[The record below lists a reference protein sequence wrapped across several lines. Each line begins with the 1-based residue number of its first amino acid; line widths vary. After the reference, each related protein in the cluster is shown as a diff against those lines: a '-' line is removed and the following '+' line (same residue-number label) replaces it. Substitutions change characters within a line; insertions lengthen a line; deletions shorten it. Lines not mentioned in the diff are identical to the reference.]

1 MTETGTLR
9 VSVDDN
15 SLWLSEHLPF
25 VVRDAGLTVVGRGR
39 TGDPPM
45 PLPVGLYSV
54 EAITPRGRAMQE
66 LVRVDP
72 AVPADV
78 VVTEDSG
85 RDESADD
92 DGAGMRGAPSVE
104 MLGTEGCTLVAEDPS
119 GWTFAPDQVLSAVP
133 TASFRMDSRDWLVS
147 LPLNP
152 QGRKEDESTCRVEI
166 DLQTAVPRLRVRF
179 TSQRR
184 VGRAVDGLLRHDEVM
199 AGAELL
205 DEAAGLL
212 LDKYADPAAATLGG
226 LTLHRFG
233 RLSQRQDWIEN
244 LARDFAW
251 IPDGRILCAAL
262 LMYDAAPAE
271 QARGLG
277 LLLDAATSRPL
288 YTDGLALGTDLLRR
302 WPGTDR
308 ADERTELLQGLA
320 AYSCVTDWDSVALVT
335 GREDQWS

>member
-1 MTETGTLR
+1 M
-9 VSVDDN
+9 
-15 SLWLSEHLPF
+15 
-25 VVRDAGLTVVGRGR
+25 
-39 TGDPPM
+39 
-45 PLPVGLYSV
+45 
-54 EAITPRGRAMQE
+54 
-66 LVRVDP
+66 
-72 AVPADV
+72 
-78 VVTEDSG
+78 
-85 RDESADD
+85 
-92 DGAGMRGAPSVE
+92 
-104 MLGTEGCTLVAEDPS
+104 
-119 GWTFAPDQVLSAVP
+119 
-133 TASFRMDSRDWLVS
+133 
-147 LPLNP
+147 
-152 QGRKEDESTCRVEI
+152 EI

-277 LLLDAATSRPL
+277 LLLDATTSRPL

-308 ADERTELLQGLA
+308 ADERTERLQGLA